1 MALGGLPTYPS
12 FDVKGENLAV
22 SWKKWSDRLDLF
34 FVGYNITAAA
44 QKRALLLTFAG
55 EGLCDL
61 VDSMPDTKFTVT
73 EADTAAGL
81 DIYTKT
87 VKVLTEHFSPIINK
101 ELQKYK
107 FHESKQTQDT
117 VQEYYEYLST
127 LADTCGFADKDAEIK
142 SKIISGCKSHKL
154 KMKGLHNPNMTLLEL
169 LDHARAYEITER
181 SARAMLEVDS
191 VKVHKKDSC
200 KKPYTQS
207 HNDQKKDICEYCGY
221 RHRVP
226 GKCPAKGQECRLCHK
241 LNHFESV
248 CRSASKSKKGKKK
261 SQRVQSVEVDDT
273 SLDNDFYLGSVD
285 NANDSPW
292 MTVVEIKKKKLN
304 FKIDTGADVSVVSHQ
319 TFKMLQPRPRL
330 ESTTASLRSPGGKL
344 DCLGYFETEVQ
355 TDKGKGKL
363 KIFVLE
369 GNTENLL
376 SREAATRF
384 GFVQRVDEIFG
395 DTPSSVKCKPV
406 KILLTPNAEPYVQ
419 TAARR
424 IPIPQLPKVEEEL
437 KRMEKAGV
445 IERITEPTEWCAPI
459 VPVAKP
465 NGKVRI
471 CTDFKRLNTA
481 VKRERYI
488 LPTLEDIVHKL
499 HGSTVFSK
507 LDATAGYWQIP
518 LDPETAKLTTFIT
531 PFGRFFYRR
540 LPFGISSASEI
551 FQRTMEDIL
560 GDIDGVEC
568 FQDDV
573 LVHSKTAQE
582 HEALKKRVF
591 DRVKSAGLTLN
602 KSKCEFDRS
611 EITFLGHIIDGNGL
625 RPDPSRIQAIQDFQ
639 APTDVSKLRSFL
651 GMINYVGRFIPNLS
665 DIVRPLNQLLC
676 QDVAWT
682 WGPAQRAS
690 FTKVKDLVANS
701 TTLAFF
707 QVDKP
712 TIISAD
718 ASSYGLGAVLLQET
732 EGEWRPI
739 AYASRSLTAA
749 ERGYAQIEKEC
760 LASVWSCEKF
770 QRYLVGLPHFKVLTD
785 HKPLISLINKKD
797 IQDTPIRC
805 QRMLMRLMRFNV
817 TAEFVPGKEMVVAD
831 ALSREPAVDDDSEHI
846 DSITQQVRVQ
856 VEEMKAT
863 WPASDQKLEE
873 LKEATR
879 RDIQLPYVIQH
890 TMQGWP
896 ANRQDVILAA
906 RDFYD
911 VRQELSI
918 YDGLLLRGHR
928 IVIPYEH
935 RKQTLETIHQ
945 GHLGINKCR
954 ERAGQAVWWPGIGKE
969 IEATVSSCQICLS
982 KRPSQHAE
990 PLISTPL
997 PERPFQKVAA
1007 DLFEFEKKEYLI
1019 FVDYYSRFIEIA
1031 SMGNITSETTINRLK
1046 NIFARYGVPASLMT
1060 DNGTQFT
1067 SASFEKFSK
1076 TWNFAH
1082 DTSSPHFHQANGAAE
1097 RAVRTAKHILS
1108 QEDPQLA
1115 LLTYRS
1121 TPIPE
1126 LGASPAELAFG
1137 RRIRTTLPILPSQ
1150 LDSPVISRQ
1159 EFRRKDREYKSKQKL
1174 NHDRHKGAKPLKPLK
1189 PGDPVMMKLDG
1200 EKRWT
1205 RPGRV
1210 RMVHSPR
1217 SYIVE
1222 ADDGGC
1228 VRRNRKHL
1236 QSRPD
1241 SPEAGRGSL
1250 GPARIGVGPKPSPVY
1265 EAARPADGPN
1275 MGIANSHSGDGRD
1288 GILTEP
1294 PRNIAARQGVGPNG
1308 DVYAAARQ
1316 GVGPNGGVI
1325 EAARQPVVPNGD
1337 DFAAARPGVEPNEGL
1352 LDLPEDPPDIVSQ
1365 EHSEILPRRSERG
1378 RKPKEY
1384 KDYIT
1389 Y

>member
-1 MALGGLPTYPS
+1 MALGGIPSYPS
-12 FDVKGENLAV
+12 FDVKGENLAIA
-22 SWKKWSDRLDLF
+22 WKKWSDRLSLF
-34 FVGYNITAAA
+34 FVGYNITDAA

-61 VDSMPDTKFTVT
+61 VDSMPDTKFTLT

-81 DIYTKT
+81 DQYSKT
-87 VKVLTEHFSPIINK
+87 VKVLTDHFSPIINI
-101 ELQKYK
+101 EIQKYK
-107 FHESKQTQDT
+107 FHESRQTQDT

-127 LADTCGFADKDAEIK
+127 LADTCGFADKNAEIK
-142 SKIISGCKSHKL
+142 SKIISGCKSQKL
-154 KMKGLHNPNMTLLEL
+154 RMKGLHNPNLTLAEL
-169 LDHARAYEITER
+169 LDHARAYEITEK
-181 SARAMLEVDS
+181 SAKTMLDVDS
-191 VKVHKKDSC
+191 VQKHKPKQKD
-200 KKPYTQS
+200 KKIRTNGS
-207 HNDQKKDICEYCGY
+207 KDICGNCGY
-221 RHRVP
+221 RHHVP
-226 GKCPAKGQECRLCHK
+226 DKCPAKGKACLSCEGM
-241 LNHFESV
+241 NHFASV
-248 CRSASKSKKGKKK
+248 CRSAKKGNGSKKHYKK
-261 SQRVQSVEVDDT
+261 VQSVAVDSSEDE
-273 SLDNDFYLGSVD
+273 FFLGSINND
-285 NANDSPW
+285 DSPW
-292 MTVVEIKKKKLN
+292 MTVVEIKKKKLD
-304 FKIDTGADVSVVSHQ
+304 FKIDTGADVSVISRK
-319 TFKMLQPRPRL
+319 TFDSLQPRPRL

-344 DCLGYFETEVQ
+344 DCVGYFETEVQ

-376 SREAATRF
+376 SREAAARF

-395 DTPSSVKCKPV
+395 DVPNSVQCKPV
-406 KILLTPNAEPYVQ
+406 KILLNENAEPYVQ
-419 TAARR
+419 TTSRR

-471 CTDFKRLNTA
+471 CTDFKRLNVA

-518 LDPETAKLTTFIT
+518 LDPDTAKLTTFIT

-560 GDIDGVEC
+560 GDIEGVES

-573 LVHSKTAQE
+573 LLHSKTTAE
-582 HEALKKRVF
+582 HEELKKKVF
-591 DRVKSAGLTLN
+591 ERVKTAGLTLN
-602 KSKCEFDRS
+602 KDKCEFDKS

-625 RPDPSRIQAIQDFQ
+625 RPDPSRIQTIQDFQ
-639 APTDVSKLRSFL
+639 APTDISKLRSFL

-665 DIVRPLNQLLC
+665 DIIRPLNQLLC
-676 QDVAWT
+676 QDVAWM
-682 WGPAQRAS
+682 WGPDQRAS
-690 FTKVKDLVANS
+690 FAKVKDLVSQS

-712 TIISAD
+712 TIVSAD

-770 QRYLVGLPHFKVLTD
+770 QRYLVGLPHFKILTD

-831 ALSREPAVDDDSEHI
+831 ALSREPAIDDESESI

-856 VEEMKAT
+856 VDEMKAA

-873 LKEATR
+873 LKQATR
-879 RDIQLPYVIQH
+879 QDIQLPYVIHH

-911 VRQELSI
+911 VRQELSV
-918 YDGLLLRGHR
+918 YDGLLLRGNR
-928 IVIPYEH
+928 IVIPYAH

-954 ERAGQAVWWPGIGKE
+954 ERAGQAVWWPGISKE
-969 IEATVSSCQICLS
+969 ITDAVSSCKFCLK
-982 KRPSQHAE
+982 KRPSHHAE
-990 PLISTPL
+990 PLVNTPL

-1007 DLFEFEKKEYLI
+1007 DFFQFEKKEYLV
-1019 FVDYYSRFIEIA
+1019 FVDYYSRWLEIA
-1031 SMGNITSETTINRLK
+1031 SMGRITSDATIGKLK
-1046 NIFARYGVPASLMT
+1046 NIFARFGPPETFMT
-1060 DNGTQFT
+1060 DEGTQFT
-1067 SASFEKFSK
+1067 SAAFEKFSK
-1076 TWNFAH
+1076 KWNFTLE
-1082 DTSSPHFHQANGAAE
+1082 TSSPHFHLANGAAE
-1097 RAVRTAKHILS
+1097 RAVRTAKEILS
-1108 QEDPQLA
+1108 QEDPLLA
-1115 LLTYRS
+1115 LLSYRS

-1137 RRIRTTLPILPSQ
+1137 RRIRTTLPTIPRQ
-1150 LDSPVISRQ
+1150 LDSPVIGRADFRQ
-1159 EFRRKDREYKSKQKL
+1159 RDKAFKMKQKQY
-1174 NHDRHKGAKPLKPLK
+1174 HDRHRGARSLPALK
-1189 PGDPVMMKLDG
+1189 PGDSVMIKLDG
-1200 EKRWT
+1200 EKRWVK
-1205 RPGRV
+1205 PGRV
-1210 RMVHSPR
+1210 REVLSPR
-1217 SYIVE
+1217 SYSVE
-1222 ADDGGC
+1222 TDNGGC
-1228 VRRNRKHL
+1228 VRRNRRHL
-1236 QSRPD
+1236 QRVPD
-1241 SPEAGRGSL
+1241 TSESGIGSL
-1250 GPARIGVGPKPSPVY
+1250 PEPGAARIGVGPNSAQDF
-1265 EAARPADGPN
+1265 EAARPGVEPN
-1275 MGIANSHSGDGRD
+1275 STG
-1288 GILTEP
+1288 T
-1294 PRNIAARQGVGPNG
+1294 
-1308 DVYAAARQ
+1308 
-1316 GVGPNGGVI
+1316 I
-1325 EAARQPVVPNGD
+1325 EAARPGVEPNSTLITDAARPGVEPNEGRNAD
-1337 DFAAARPGVEPNEGL
+1337 AARPGVEPNEGL
-1352 LDLPEDPPDIVSQ
+1352 LDLPQNDPPDIDI
-1365 EHSEILPRRSERG
+1365 EPEPLLRRSARN
-1378 RKPKEY
+1378 RTKPKQY
-1384 KDYIT
+1384 KDFVLY
-1389 Y
+1389 

>member
-1 MALGGLPTYPS
+1 M
-12 FDVKGENLAV
+12 AV
-22 SWKKWSDRLDLF
+22 SWKKWSDRLCLF
-34 FVGYNITAAA
+34 FVGYGITDAA

-55 EGLCDL
+55 EGMCDL
-61 VDSMPDTKFTVT
+61 VDSMPDAKFTLT
-73 EADTAAGL
+73 EADTAAEL
-81 DIYTKT
+81 DIFSKT

-142 SKIISGCKSHKL
+142 SKIISGCKSDKL
-154 KMKGLHNPNMTLLEL
+154 RMKGLHNPNLSLQDL
-169 LDHARAYEITER
+169 LDHARAYEITQR
-181 SARAMLEVDS
+181 STRAMHEVDS
-191 VKVHKKDSC
+191 VQVQKRRDTCRKSDNGAKK
-200 KKPYTQS
+200 
-207 HNDQKKDICEYCGY
+207 NKDKCGYCGY
-221 RHRVP
+221 HHRIAD
-226 GKCPAKGQECRLCHK
+226 KCPAKGQECRLCHK
-241 LNHFESV
+241 LNHFEGV
-248 CRSASKSKKGKKK
+248 CRSASAGKTGNMKGKKNH
-261 SQRVQSVEVDDT
+261 QRVQAVNIDD
-273 SLDNDFYLGSVD
+273 SSDDDFYLGSID
-285 NANDSPW
+285 HDNDSPW

-304 FKIDTGADVSVVSHQ
+304 FKIDTGADVSVISHQ
-319 TFKMLQPRPRL
+319 TFKTLQPRPRL

-344 DCLGYFETEVQ
+344 DCMGYFETEVQ
-355 TDKGKGKL
+355 TEKDRGKL

-384 GFVQRVDEIFG
+384 GFVKRVDEIFG

-406 KILLTPNAEPYVQ
+406 KIVLNDNAEPYVQ
-419 TAARR
+419 TTTRR
-424 IPIPQLPKVEEEL
+424 IPIPQLPKVENEL
-437 KRMEKAGV
+437 NRMEKAGV

-471 CTDFKRLNTA
+471 CTDFKRLNMA

-499 HGSTVFSK
+499 HDSTVFSK

-560 GDIDGVEC
+560 GDIEGVEC

-573 LVHSKTAQE
+573 LLHSKRATE
-582 HEALKKRVF
+582 HEDLKKKVF
-591 DRVKSAGLTLN
+591 ERVKTAGMTLN
-602 KSKCEFDRS
+602 KDKCEFDKS

-665 DIVRPLNQLLC
+665 DIIRPLNQLLC
-676 QDVAWT
+676 QDVVWM
-682 WGPAQRAS
+682 WGPGQRAS
-690 FTKVKDLVANS
+690 FTKVKDLVSQS

-712 TIISAD
+712 TIVSAD

-831 ALSREPAVDDDSEHI
+831 ALSREPAIDDESQNI

-911 VRQELSI
+911 IRQELSI
-918 YDGLLLRGHR
+918 YDGLLLRGNR

-969 IEATVSSCQICLS
+969 IEATVSSCKICLS
-982 KRPSQHAE
+982 KRPSHRAE
-990 PLISTPL
+990 PLINTPL

-1031 SMGNITSETTINRLK
+1031 SLGNITSAVVTNRLK
-1046 NIFARYGVPASLMT
+1046 NIFARYGVPATLMT

-1067 SASFEKFSK
+1067 SASFKQFSK
-1076 TWNFAH
+1076 IWNFAH
-1082 DTSSPHFHQANGAAE
+1082 ETSSPHFHQANGAAE

-1150 LDSPVISRQ
+1150 LDSPVISPQ
-1159 EFRRKDREYKSKQKL
+1159 EFRCKDREFKSKQKL
-1174 NHDRHKGAKPLKPLK
+1174 NHDRHRGAKPLTPLK

-1200 EKRWT
+1200 EKEWT

-1210 RMVHSPR
+1210 QMMHSPR
-1217 SYIVE
+1217 SYIVQ

-1228 VRRNRKHL
+1228 LRRNRKHL
-1236 QSRPD
+1236 QSRT
-1241 SPEAGRGSL
+1241 SFGA
-1250 GPARIGVGPKPSPVY
+1250 ARIGVGPKPTPVDDP
-1265 EAARPADGPN
+1265 ARPADGPN
-1275 MGIANSHSGDGRD
+1275 LDDANPDYGNGRD
-1288 GILTEP
+1288 GALTDV
-1294 PRNIAARQGVGPNG
+1294 AARQGVGPNS
-1308 DVYAAARQ
+1308 DDYAAARQPVGRDGTDMAARQ
-1316 GVGPNGGVI
+1316 GVGPNRDV
-1325 EAARQPVVPNGD
+1325 
-1337 DFAAARPGVEPNEGL
+1337 FAAARPGVGPNEGFP
-1352 LDLPEDPPDIVSQ
+1352 DLPTDPPDLVSH
-1365 EHSEILPRRSERG
+1365 EHSVLPRRSGRER
-1378 RKPKEY
+1378 RPKEY
-1384 KDYIT
+1384 KDHILY
-1389 Y
+1389 